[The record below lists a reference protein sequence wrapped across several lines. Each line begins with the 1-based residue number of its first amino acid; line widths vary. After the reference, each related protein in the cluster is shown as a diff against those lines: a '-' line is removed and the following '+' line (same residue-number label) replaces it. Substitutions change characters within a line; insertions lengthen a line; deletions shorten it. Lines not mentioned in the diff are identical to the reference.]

1 MPQMMPGEHPIRVT
15 RQHWTIFIGA
25 GLVVGLALVVGIVLL
40 IVTPGSVAGR
50 SLHDIKLFI
59 GLAFGVVLLAIVLVR
74 WIQWRCT
81 SYTLTSHRIIS
92 RRGVLSRYT
101 ESIALDRV
109 QDSSV
114 RQGLLGR
121 MFRFGD
127 LEIESAGRDGA
138 EVLHHVND
146 PVGFSRE
153 LLMAIEARHT
163 GQPYAPPPGEVAP
176 VQGGYAPP
184 GASGS
189 VDAGGY
195 GPAPGY
201 SQRHDGV

>member
-1 MPQMMPGEHPIRVT
+1 MPQLMPGEHPIRTT

-25 GLVVGLALVVGIVLL
+25 GLVCLLALVVGVVLL
-40 IVTPGSVAGR
+40 VITPGSVAGH
-50 SLHDIKLFI
+50 SLHDIKVFI
-59 GLAFGVVLLAIVLVR
+59 GLGFGVVLLAIALVR

-81 SYTLTSHRIIS
+81 SYMLTTQRIIS

-101 ESIALDRV
+101 ESINLDRI

-127 LEIESAGRDGA
+127 LELESAGRDGA

-146 PVGFSRE
+146 PVAFSRE

-163 GQPYAPPPGEVAP
+163 GQTYTPGAGAA
-176 VQGGYAPP
+176 QGGYAPP
-184 GASGS
+184 GTSGA
-189 VDAGGY
+189 VDTGGY